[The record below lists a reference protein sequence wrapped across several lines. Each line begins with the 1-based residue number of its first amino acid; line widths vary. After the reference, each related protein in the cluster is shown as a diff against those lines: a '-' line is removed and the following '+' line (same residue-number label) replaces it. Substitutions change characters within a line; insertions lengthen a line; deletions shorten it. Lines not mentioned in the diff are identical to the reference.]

1 MIAISHAHAAEPQ
14 RKVDRASHPEDTVID
29 LGGGVKIGGGHF
41 QVIAGPCSVEGDNLL
56 TIAAR
61 CKAAGAAWLQER
73 PRAKPPATH
82 KDSGS
87 KPEDVCWCPI
97 AMLSRTLGHQVCIA
111 VFGKSILLRITFG

>member
-1 MIAISHAHAAEPQ
+1 MIAISHAHAAKPQ

-61 CKAAGAAWLQER
+61 CKAAGA
-73 PRAKPPATH
+73 T
-82 KDSGS
+82 
-87 KPEDVCWCPI
+87 
-97 AMLSRTLGHQVCIA
+97 
-111 VFGKSILLRITFG
+111 LLRGGAYKPRTSPTTIRAWASAGSTSCSRHAPKRACRS

>member
-1 MIAISHAHAAEPQ
+1 MIAISHARAAKPQ

-61 CKAAGAAWLQER
+61 CKAAGA
-73 PRAKPPATH
+73 T
-82 KDSGS
+82 
-87 KPEDVCWCPI
+87 
-97 AMLSRTLGHQVCIA
+97 
-111 VFGKSILLRITFG
+111 LLRGGAYKPRTSPYDHQGMGEHGSTSCSRRAPKRACRS